1 MAAQSDSFTA
11 TGVGGNFT
19 PTTKIGQS
27 LSTDYNISIAG
38 TFDATLELQK
48 SYDGGVTFNAVK
60 EYTVPIEELG
70 TEPESGI
77 KYRFECTV
85 FTSGQADTRLG
96 TN

>member
-1 MAAQSDSFTA
+1 MVVTDSFTA
-11 TGVGGNFT
+11 TGVGTNFK

-38 TFDATLELQK
+38 TFVATLELQK
-48 SYDGGVTFNAVK
+48 SYDGGTTFNAVK
-60 EYTVPIEELG
+60 EYTSIIEELG
-70 TEPESGI
+70 TEPESGVV
-77 KYRFECTV
+77 YRFECTA